1 MIHILQTISGI
12 WEYTGGPAE
21 SVPMLCMELAR
32 NGNKVTL
39 ATLKGPLSEA
49 TRNCQAKGVELLTY
63 PYIKGQFSPAFA
75 KAIPE
80 LCKKHEVIHG
90 HGLWLHVN
98 WVTGSSARRF
108 NKPLVIS
115 PRGSLIPQRL
125 AHSYWKK
132 KIAEFFFDK
141 QNLKYASCL
150 HATSIQEYESIRD
163 HGLNNPVA
171 IIPNGVKM
179 QVLDKHILKQELIH
193 KYPKLKDKKIIL
205 YLSRI
210 SWEKGLPLLAE
221 AWANVSAD
229 FKNWHLLIGGQG
241 PQKYENEIKKLF
253 SEKGL
258 SERVTWAGLLL
269 GEEKLSALALAE
281 LFVLPTLSENF
292 GIAIAE
298 ALSTGIPVIT
308 TQGAPW
314 PDLIEWECGWW
325 IPIDASHLANA
336 LREALALPDSVRQE
350 MGEKGKR
357 LIQSK
362 YTWEE
367 VASQMTAV
375 YDWIIRKDKPPHCV
389 KID

>member
-1 MIHILQTISGI
+1 LRVLHTISGI
-12 WEYTGGPAE
+12 WKHTGGPAE
-21 SVPMLCMELAR
+21 TVPRLCSALVEKEIDVILT
-32 NGNKVTL
+32 TL
-39 ATLKGPLSEA
+39 EGPLSEA
-49 TRNCQAKGVELLTY
+49 ALECKQNGVDLRTY
-63 PYIKGQFSPAFA
+63 SHHWQFSL
-75 KAIPE
+75 KITEAIKE
-80 LCKKHEVIHG
+80 IARNIDIIHG
-90 HGLWLHVN
+90 HGLWLPIN
-98 WVTGSSARRF
+98 WATGFYARKY
-108 NKPLVIS
+108 NKPFVITT
-115 PRGSLIPQRL
+115 RGALNPNALS
-125 AHSYWKK
+125 HSHWKK
-132 KIAEFFFDK
+132 KIAGFLFDNR
-141 QNLKYASCL
+141 NLQSADCI
-150 HATSIQEYESIRD
+150 HVTSLGEYEAIRSY
-163 HGLNNPVA
+163 GLRKPVA
-171 IIPNGVKM
+171 VIPNGIEIPYF
-179 QVLDKHILKQELIH
+179 DKNLLRHKLTE
-193 KYPKLKDKKIIL
+193 KYPKLKGKKIIL

-269 GEEKLSALALAE
+269 GEEKLSALVLAE

-314 PDLIEWECGWW
+314 HDLIEWKCGWW

-350 MGEKGKR
+350 MGENGKR

-362 YTWEE
+362 YTWEQ